1 MNDIVLIIFTVFVA
15 GIAVGTI
22 ISRLTTEKKERD
34 LLKTIEKLEV
44 RNNEIFDDF
53 KQVISFN
60 NKLAAANNDLS
71 DRLEIFVK
79 EWNGE

>member
-15 GIAVGTI
+15 GIAVGAI
-22 ISRLTTEKKERD
+22 ISRLTIEKKERD